1 MSQQKYKKY
10 KYLPTVYPVLLVPR
24 LVRLQVFFMKLE
36 SFHQSEDSSS
46 ACHIYIYI
54 YILSVVIVLE
64 LIDLDQTVI
73 THLVSRLAPTTTT
86 TYPYRMGGLQ
96 GGARE
101 TDRQTDKQ
109 KRREVQTNRRDL
121 KECVTRFSTSIFA

>member
-1 MSQQKYKKY
+1 MRCNRCNLVHHTIPEIFGISVYKQS
-10 KYLPTVYPVLLVPR
+10 LSR
-24 LVRLQVFFMKLE
+24 LEQMPY
-36 SFHQSEDSSS
+36 
-46 ACHIYIYI
+46 IYIYI